1 MIKQFKKYSFC
12 LLILFVFG
20 KTVYSKVDSLTVAS
34 LINKAR
40 DFEQINADSAMFY
53 AHESYKLAKLI
64 NSPYLQCKSALQVAV
79 SYYNIAEYKKAAVY
93 YQEGIALSEKTND
106 KQLMAK
112 AYNGFANLFATQKLF
127 LQATEY
133 FNKALAISKELNDTR
148 KVSVI
153 LMNLAN
159 IEYNKSYYSND
170 FTQTNKL
177 YSEAYDWA
185 VMAKDTDQMVSC
197 LGNWGMSLS
206 DEGKFDGS
214 LEKLNT
220 AITFATKSGNN
231 ADLVF
236 LKYYLGRTYG
246 IMKQHKKALESFD
259 ESLKLAL
266 DFKDV
271 DFQSEN
277 YLCIAESNYE
287 LGNYKE
293 AFEYFKLY
301 KNTEDT
307 ISSKELSAQLNTIKA
322 KYDTEKKQ
330 KQIELL
336 EANAN
341 KDKIVKGSLTIG
353 AVMLLVL
360 AFLMFNRY
368 RLKSK
373 TNKLLENQNA
383 IISEKNKDISDSIN
397 YAKKIQEAI
406 LPHHD
411 DIEKVFPD
419 YFILSLPKDIVSG
432 DFYWFTQHEHLKLFV
447 VADCTGHGVPGAFMS
462 MIGNTLLNHIVIER
476 KIIRPDLI
484 LNELR
489 REVIKALKQGEQSQS
504 KDGMDISLICLN
516 TQTNELQIAG
526 ANNPV
531 WILKKDKTIV
541 EIKPDKQPIGF
552 VSGINS
558 DFSLQT
564 YRAEK
569 GDIVYQFTDGFADQ
583 FGGPKGKKFKYS
595 PLKEM
600 LILLHDRGLTEQM
613 YELKKTFFDWKGN
626 LEQIDDVL
634 LSGIR
639 I

>member
-1 MIKQFKKYSFC
+1 MM
-12 LLILFVFG
+12 LFVLS
-20 KTVYSKVDSLTVAS
+20 KTVYSKTDSLSVISS
-34 LINKAR
+34 LGKSH
-40 DFEQINADSAMFY
+40 DFEQSNSDSAMFY
-53 AHESYKLAKLI
+53 ANESYKQAKALNNI
-64 NSPYLQCKSALQVAV
+64 YLQCRTALQVAV
-79 SYYNIAEYKKAAVY
+79 CYYNVGDYKKAAVF
-93 YQEGIALSEKTND
+93 YQEGIALSEKNGD

-112 AYNGFANLFATQKLF
+112 AYNGFANLFANQKLF
-127 LQATEY
+127 PQATEY
-133 FNKALAISKELNDTR
+133 FNKAMEISKELNDKR

-159 IEYNKSYYSND
+159 IEYNRAYYSND
-170 FTQTNKL
+170 FTKCNQL
-177 YSEAYDWA
+177 YGEAYDWA
-185 VMAKDTDQMVSC
+185 VLAKDTGQMISC

-206 DEGKFDGS
+206 DEEKFDLS

-220 AITFATKSGNN
+220 AIMLATKSGNN

-246 IMKQHKKALESFD
+246 IMQQHKKALQAFD
-259 ESLKLAL
+259 ESLKLAIE
-266 DFKDV
+266 FKDV

-293 AFEYFKLY
+293 AFEYFKKY

-307 ISSKELSAQLNTIKA
+307 LSSKELSAQLNTIKA
-322 KYDTEKKQ
+322 QYDTEKKQ

-336 EANAN
+336 QANAN

-353 AVMLLVL
+353 AIMLLVL

-411 DIEKVFPD
+411 DIEKVFPE

-432 DFYWFTQHEHLKLFV
+432 DFYWFTQHEQLKFFV

-476 KIIRPDLI
+476 KILRPDLI

-489 REVIKALKQGEQSQS
+489 KEVIKALKQGEQSQS

-516 TQTNELQIAG
+516 TTTNELQIAG

-531 WILKKDKTIV
+531 WVVKNDKTIV

-558 DFSLQT
+558 DFTLQT
-564 YRAEK
+564 YKAEK
-569 GDIVYQFTDGFADQ
+569 GDTIYQFTDGFADQ

-600 LILLHDRGLTEQM
+600 LIAFGEKTLPEQM
-613 YELKKTFFDWKGN
+613 TELRRTFFEWKGN

>member
-1 MIKQFKKYSFC
+1 MTKQIKKYSFC

-20 KTVYSKVDSLTVAS
+20 KTVYSKVDSLSVAS

-53 AHESYKLAKLI
+53 AYESYKAAKQL

-79 SYYNIAEYKKAAVY
+79 SYYNVAEYKKAAVY

-127 LQATEY
+127 PQATEY

-177 YSEAYDWA
+177 YGEAYEWA
-185 VMAKDTDQMVSC
+185 VVAKDTNQMISC

-206 DEGKFDGS
+206 DEEKFEAS

-220 AITFATKSGNN
+220 AITLATKSGNN

-259 ESLKLAL
+259 ESLKLAVE
-266 DFKDV
+266 FKDV

-336 EANAN
+336 EVNAN
-341 KDKIVKGSLTIG
+341 KDRVVKISLMVG
-353 AVMLLVL
+353 AVLLLVL

-373 TNKLLENQNA
+373 TNKLLEHQNA
-383 IISEKNKDISDSIN
+383 IITEKNKDISDSIN

-406 LPHHD
+406 LPHHSE
-411 DIEKVFPD
+411 IEKVFPD
-419 YFILSLPKDIVSG
+419 YFILSIPKDIVSG
-432 DFYWFTQHEHLKLFV
+432 DFYWFTQHEHLKVFV
-447 VADCTGHGVPGAFMS
+447 IADCTGHGVPGAFMS

-476 KIIRPDLI
+476 KVLRPDLI

-489 REVIKALKQGEQSQS
+489 KEIIKALKQGEQSQS
-504 KDGMDISLICLN
+504 KDGMDISLFCLN
-516 TQTNELQIAG
+516 TLTNEMQIAG

-531 WILKKDKTIV
+531 WILKKDRTVV

-552 VSGINS
+552 VSGMTT
-558 DFSLQT
+558 DFTFQT
-564 YRAEK
+564 YQAEK
-569 GDIVYQFTDGFADQ
+569 GDVIYQFTDGYADQ

-595 PLKEM
+595 PLKET
-600 LILLHDRGLTEQM
+600 LISLQDKSLKEQSI
-613 YELKKTFFDWKGN
+613 ELSKTFFEWKGN

-634 LSGIR
+634 ISGIR